1 MITKDIVETLAVQSG
16 AVVGVTYIT
25 DTDHDMTHFTP
36 SELLAFANAIAAYQR
51 EHSASISAFEQ
62 AALQKEVAEL
72 RKQVAKADGGMRLAE
87 QLVLHDPD
95 NGVYGDCYRATLATL
110 LGLDTEQVPHFL
122 HDNCDVLT
130 FNTRVSEFLS
140 QFGLV
145 YMSVPAWDIPQ
156 WKKATGV
163 TIPLYHEIV
172 DASPRFGGIGH
183 AVVGCDGEVFHDP
196 HPTKL
201 GLPRVTEERTIG
213 FLVQASPNAK
223 DKLIAELHAS
233 RALEQAKLQEEVEEL
248 RKQLA
253 SHEAL
258 LAEETKQ
265 HECWLFNAQALQKS
279 YNELDKKHRE
289 EVEVLNLRVAQTT
302 AALVTTNELLHNLA
316 VLATHEAN
324 KQGE

>member
-62 AALQKEVAEL
+62 AALQKEVA
-72 RKQVAKADGGMRLAE
+72 
-87 QLVLHDPD
+87 
-95 NGVYGDCYRATLATL
+95 
-110 LGLDTEQVPHFL
+110 
-122 HDNCDVLT
+122 
-130 FNTRVSEFLS
+130 
-140 QFGLV
+140 
-145 YMSVPAWDIPQ
+145 
-156 WKKATGV
+156 
-163 TIPLYHEIV
+163 
-172 DASPRFGGIGH
+172 
-183 AVVGCDGEVFHDP
+183 
-196 HPTKL
+196 
-201 GLPRVTEERTIG
+201 
-213 FLVQASPNAK
+213 
-223 DKLIAELHAS
+223 
-233 RALEQAKLQEEVEEL
+233 EL